1 MRWRRSGYYEA
12 AGRRR
17 ERSVAG
23 RRSGSNIYSTFTGC
37 RNVLQCRFL
46 MGLSSRSSSRCQFA
60 IGFVRVIAQLGCC
73 CLGLSSAYDEPS
85 ESVVSGEVDSSR
97 PPNMRPGIAPGRDAA
112 PAVASCTR
120 RDIES
125 VVRGEV
131 RISRPPNMRPGIAP
145 GRDAAPG
152 LPAAHGD
159 LSESV
164 VRGKVRSSRP
174 PNMRPGI
181 VPGRDT
187 AAGMP
192 AEHGEQPESVVREEV
207 GSSQAA

>member
-112 PAVASCTR
+112 P
-120 RDIES
+120 
-125 VVRGEV
+125 
-131 RISRPPNMRPGIAP
+131 
-145 GRDAAPG
+145 G